1 MSKVSIT
8 LDKKTIELE
17 INPDGETILNAA
29 IDAGLD
35 APYSCQGGVCTTC
48 QCKVLSGS
56 ARMDANHALT
66 PKEVEQGYILA
77 CQAHPTSDELTITWD
92 I

>member
-1 MSKVSIT
+1 M
-8 LDKKTIELE
+8 
-17 INPDGETILNAA
+17 NPDGETILNAA

-48 QCKVLSGS
+48 QCKVLSGT

-66 PKEVEQGYILA
+66 PKEVEQGFILA
-77 CQAHPTSDELTITWD
+77 CQAHPTSEELTITWD